1 MSDKAFLDT
10 NILLY
15 SLSDDPTK
23 KKVAFDLLAHWPVIS
38 IQVLNELTNVAI
50 KKFKLDPP
58 TLIPIIQLMQRKT
71 QVVSFD
77 PLTIESAIELQARY
91 KLQYYDALIIAT
103 ALHCDCTVLYSED
116 MHNGLVIN
124 DQLTVCN
131 PFTR

>member
-1 MSDKAFLDT
+1 M
-10 NILLY
+10 
-15 SLSDDPTK
+15 
-23 KKVAFDLLAHWPVIS
+23 AFDLLALWPVIS
-38 IQVLNELTNVAI
+38 IQVLNELANVAI

-91 KLQYYDALIIAT
+91 KLQYYDALIVAT

-131 PFTR
+131 PFTQ